1 MRLTMEDSE
10 LISEGEIRMIIL
22 LMDWYNGCDP
32 TLVDKFCV
40 WPDKDMHWYIRNN
53 NLEPDKQGLILISN
67 LDAVIEVP
75 LTRDILEEILING
88 FTSNLENLLNK
99 KAGRSIYGE
108 RRK

>member
-1 MRLTMEDSE
+1 MEDYE

-22 LMDWYNGCDP
+22 LMDWYDGCDP
-32 TLVDKFCV
+32 KLIGKFCV
-40 WPDKDMHWYIRNN
+40 WPEKDMHWYIRNN

-67 LDAVIEVP
+67 LDAVVEVP

-88 FTSNLENLLNK
+88 FTPNLETLLNK
-99 KAGRSIYGE
+99 KAGRSIYSE